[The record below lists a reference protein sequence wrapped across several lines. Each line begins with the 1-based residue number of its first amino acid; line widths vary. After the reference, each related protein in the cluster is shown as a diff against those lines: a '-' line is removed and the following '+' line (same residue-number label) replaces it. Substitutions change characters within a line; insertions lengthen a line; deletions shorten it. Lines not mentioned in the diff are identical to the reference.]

1 MFPRKQLNPGLLWI
15 ESGITH
21 MLKDALFFLFFSSP
35 PPPRMEK
42 HRSKH
47 HYVKK
52 AIKGRKDLVLLS
64 TEVQINSN
72 PSTLCGRRI
81 CEAHVMCLSGYINQ

>member
-1 MFPRKQLNPGLLWI
+1 MDRKWNN
-15 ESGITH
+15 SH
-21 MLKDALFFLFFSSP
+21 VKRCFFFFLFLFFP
-35 PPPRMEK
+35 PQNGET
-42 HRSKH
+42 HRIKH

-52 AIKGRKDLVLLS
+52 AIKGRKDLELLS
-64 TEVQINSN
+64 TEVHINSN

>member
-1 MFPRKQLNPGLLWI
+1 MFPRKQLTLGLLWI

-21 MLKDALFFLFFSSP
+21 MLKDALFFRP
-35 PPPRMEK
+35 PTPRMEK

-64 TEVQINSN
+64 TEVQINAN